1 MQLTQQDNEEYL
13 TPDEAA
19 TYVGVTRR
27 TLERYVDNKLI
38 KKYRRGIKRE
48 IFFKKS
54 ELAGLLEIRP
64 DEDKQ

>member
-13 TPDEAA
+13 TPDEAS

-64 DEDKQ
+64 DEDR

>member
-13 TPDEAA
+13 TPDEAS

-27 TLERYVDNKLI
+27 TLERYVDNKRI

-64 DEDKQ
+64 DEERE